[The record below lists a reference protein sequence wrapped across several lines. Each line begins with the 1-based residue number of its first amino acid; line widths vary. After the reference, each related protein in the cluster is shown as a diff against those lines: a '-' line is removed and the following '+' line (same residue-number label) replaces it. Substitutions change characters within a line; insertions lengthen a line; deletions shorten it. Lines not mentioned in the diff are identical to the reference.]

1 VAQARAYS
9 FGKLRSIA
17 DPIRKLIAGK
27 RHFCELD
34 GLLAHSN
41 DAQLQKIHPKY
52 SQQKW

>member
-17 DPIRKLIAGK
+17 DPIRKLIAGN

-41 DAQLQKIHPKY
+41 DAQLQKITQNTAKK
-52 SQQKW
+52 KW